1 MRSHKFSKTP
11 NTCRKEVEFIA
22 DYLSSC
28 LDLQQQV
35 AFETHLKVCSDCAAF
50 LQTYKKT
57 VELTRA
63 FLSSQAQL
71 QRLPRPPCG
80 MSNRKFQMTKESE
93 I

>member
-11 NTCRKEVEFIA
+11 NTCRREVEFIA
-22 DYLSSC
+22 DYLSSG
-28 LDLQQQV
+28 LDLQQQL

-57 VELTRA
+57 VELTRG
-63 FLSSQAQL
+63 FLLSQAEL
-71 QRLPRPPCG
+71 HRLPRPALRHVKSQI
-80 MSNRKFQMTKESE
+80 SNDKG